1 MGKGATGFED
11 PRAVLGRHGL
21 RPKRSWGQNFL
32 ISERAVRIIADECV
46 DAPGRLVVEIGAGLG
61 TLTRV
66 LLERGARVIA
76 VERDR
81 EMCEVLR
88 QELGGYGGFTL
99 EEADAKRFDYA
110 GVLGAEG
117 GVVTGNLPYQLT
129 GQLLR
134 RVIDHAPM
142 IERAGLM
149 VQQEVGERLLAGC
162 GDRARGALTVMVG
175 ARFEVGKILGLPPT
189 AFVPRPKVRSTVIA
203 LRKRERIAAGARTDL
218 AVFDRVVKAAFTVR
232 RKTLRN
238 SLVAG
243 GLGTQPEV
251 DSLLERAGVEPRKR
265 SQQLEE
271 AEFEAIARLI

>member
-1 MGKGATGFED
+1 MGKGEIGFED

-32 ISERAVRIIADECV
+32 ISERAVRVIADECV

-66 LLERGARVIA
+66 LLERGARVVA

-88 QELGGYGGFTL
+88 RELGGYGGFTL

-110 GVLGAEG
+110 GVLGADG

-129 GQLLR
+129 GQLL
-134 RVIDHAPM
+134 
-142 IERAGLM
+142 M
-149 VQQEVGERLLAGC
+149 VQREVGERLLAGC
-162 GDRARGALTVMVG
+162 GDRARGALTVMAG
-175 ARFEVGKILGLPPT
+175 ARFEASKILGLPPT

-203 LRKRERIAAGARTDL
+203 LRSRGRGAAGAGIDL
-218 AVFDRVVKAAFTVR
+218 AVFDRVVKAAFSVR

-243 GLGTQPEV
+243 GLGAQREV
-251 DSLLERAGVEPRKR
+251 DALLERAGVEPRKR
-265 SQQLEE
+265 PQQLEE